1 MRWFDGI
8 TDCRHEFEQRDGEG
22 QGSLECYSPWGHRE
36 LDINEQLNSKRSWSV
51 LVILLLCL
59 LLNKQKQRPRQRYL
73 THLLAQ
79 ISGPQTLQG
88 LGRELYL
95 RMGSIPI

>member
-36 LDINEQLNSKRSWSV
+36 LDINEQLNSKRSWECFSNTTLMS
-51 LVILLLCL
+51 LV
-59 LLNKQKQRPRQRYL
+59 
-73 THLLAQ
+73 
-79 ISGPQTLQG
+79 
-88 LGRELYL
+88 E
-95 RMGSIPI
+95 